1 VVIEKLSILV
11 NPANKMEDFLKLE
24 EKLWTPWLQ
33 RQEGFIQKTVDR
45 LPNGRIDLRIFW
57 RSQQDWDN
65 ASKKKAEISV
75 IEAQAKNQLG
85 AVYQIL

>member
-1 VVIEKLSILV
+1 
-11 NPANKMEDFLKLE
+11 MEDFLKLE